1 MMESKKGVVRLEM
14 LTKAALG
21 AVLEFIYTGDV
32 QILTEDDARDLIEMA
47 DYLFILPLK
56 TLAGR
61 VLAQTLNTSNC
72 ISAYY
77 FAERYQCEELVSD
90 AKKFIYANF
99 ASHVAKADEFLNMSS
114 VEVNQ
119 KTVFKIIQ
127 TWIDQNKS
135 ERKKYFADLF
145 RQVRLIYVSRDYLFN
160 DIVTNDLVND
170 NACCFELVTDA
181 IYMKTIDSNNSENI
195 SFPPPRKSLE
205 TPVIVLCVT
214 DRDNCCKQL
223 MCYVPRTNTWYKLR
237 DSLPW
242 RVTQMV
248 SSPACHSTLY
258 TLFADFESPIWERDF
273 ILLRYDSFFDR
284 CTDVPYEGKR
294 DLQQIFVSDNNEDGI
309 YALESENEISCPDC
323 ASLHSCNGPEEESKI
338 FTCGNQHLSYI
349 TRYKPESN
357 SWEDI
362 SSFDLG
368 LKMGICIV
376 AKDNF
381 IYFIG
386 GAIHGTNK
394 VLNDVD
400 RYDLS
405 KRKWDKL
412 AGLQIARRNAS
423 GTAAHGKI
431 FITGGLSEAGTY
443 ADSVKTCEVYNET
456 KNEWHI
462 IAKSSIVCR
471 SIRASILCV
480 DDKVYVVDDSCCN
493 SDGKGGEIECYDPC
507 KDKWDVITEIPSA
520 SPDLRYRGSFSG
532 LHVGSCSMRVFKG
545 RNLQQLQ
552 QPRPQGHVR
561 FQDGGRRNPYTYL
574 NRV

>member
-1 MMESKKGVVRLEM
+1 MVVEDGTEFKAHRKVLSEASSFFEKLLNTDMMESKKGVVRLEM

-119 KTVFKIIQ
+119 
-127 TWIDQNKS
+127 WI
-135 ERKKYFADLF
+135 
-145 RQVRLIYVSRDYLFN
+145 
-160 DIVTNDLVND
+160 
-170 NACCFELVTDA
+170 
-181 IYMKTIDSNNSENI
+181 SN
-195 SFPPPRKSLE
+195 
-205 TPVIVLCVT
+205 
-214 DRDNCCKQL
+214 
-223 MCYVPRTNTWYKLR
+223 
-237 DSLPW
+237 
-242 RVTQMV
+242 
-248 SSPACHSTLY
+248 
-258 TLFADFESPIWERDF
+258 FESPIWERDF